1 VESWPIS
8 KLKRSLLELGEDLKG
23 VTEKEELVSR
33 MKDRLRKQAAV
44 PAGFVYDPHSSYYFS
59 HERQLYFDAASG
71 FFYDGKDWIK
81 DLPK

>member
-1 VESWPIS
+1 
-8 KLKRSLLELGEDLKG
+8 
-23 VTEKEELVSR
+23 
-33 MKDRLRKQAAV
+33 M